1 MLVSSTE
8 VNFPS
13 LKDHKKGINQKVT
26 LVPYQPRYLFQFCN
40 NQKPKQGF
48 LKKHRLCNWEFTNLN
63 KMIGSNYI

>member
-13 LKDHKKGINQKVT
+13 LKDCKKGINQKVT

-48 LKKHRLCNWEFTNLN
+48 FKKAQSLQLGIYKF
-63 KMIGSNYI
+63 K